1 MTQPL
6 VLIIEDDPQ
15 LSQIFTVALETQFS
29 IEAIIDGNTA
39 LGRLEEVVPDI
50 VVLDLHLP
58 GSSGADVLAKIRGDE
73 RLAKVK
79 VILATADA
87 RQADLLTNEADI
99 VLLKPVSPVQLRAM
113 ATRLHPGASTKDA
126 K

>member
-6 VLIIEDDPQ
+6 VFIIEDDPQ
-15 LSQIFTVALETQFS
+15 LGQIFSVALESQFK
-29 IEAIIDGNTA
+29 IEIIIDGNAA
-39 LGRLEEVVPDI
+39 LARLAEVVPDI

-58 GSSGADVLAKIRGDE
+58 GTSGTDVLAKIRNDP
-73 RLAKVK
+73 RLTQVK

-99 VLLKPVSPVQLRAM
+99 VLLKPVSPVQLRAI
-113 ATRLHPGASTKDA
+113 AARLRPAP
-126 K
+126 

>member
-6 VLIIEDDPQ
+6 VMIIEDDPQ
-15 LSQIFTVALETQFS
+15 LSQIFSVALETQFD
-29 IEAIIDGNTA
+29 IEAIGDGKTA
-39 LGRLEEVVPDI
+39 LERLDEAVPDI

-58 GSSGADVLAKIRGDE
+58 GSSGADILAKIRGE
-73 RLAKVK
+73 ARLAHVK

-113 ATRLHPGASTKDA
+113 ATRLHPGG
-126 K
+126 

>member
-15 LSQIFTVALETQFS
+15 LSQIFTVTLETQFS
-29 IEAIIDGNTA
+29 VETIIDGNTA
-39 LGRLEEVVPDI
+39 LGRLDEVVPDI

-58 GSSGADVLAKIRGDE
+58 GSSGAEVLAKIRGDE

-113 ATRLHPGASTKDA
+113 ATRLHPGA
-126 K
+126 

>member
-58 GSSGADVLAKIRGDE
+58 GSSGKDILMHIRADP
-73 RLAKVK
+73 RLVNCR

-87 RQADLLTNEADI
+87 RQADTLTNVADI
-99 VLLKPVSPVQLRAM
+99 VLLKPVSPVQLREM
-113 ATRLHPGASTKDA
+113 ASRLRPVAG
-126 K
+126 

>member
-113 ATRLHPGASTKDA
+113 ATRLHPAASTKDA